1 MSEAGLL
8 LQVAEALP
16 QAVCV
21 VGADGRVTYVNRA
34 HRRHIGLED
43 DVPLVGLPVGE
54 LVRMLAYR
62 GLYGPGDPEALARS
76 VLAMDRTR
84 IVTRQVRTADGARVF
99 ELSSIPLPDGG
110 WLSTAH
116 DVTALQRALGEAQG
130 QARLAEKVLTHLSGG
145 VIAYDAELCVSLA
158 NPAYAA
164 LTGLPASAM
173 RPGLT
178 LREVL
183 AQLEAQGELVNS
195 DSAEVVAER
204 LELGRDRHSIRQR
217 QRPNGQVVRFENHP
231 LPDGGL
237 VVEVSDITA
246 LKRAEDE
253 AKRRAALLDGVL
265 EALPHGVVVFGPDRR
280 AALTNPA
287 YRAIMGETGARI
299 GETPEELQAR
309 RLAMGE
315 IDEAAADQARRRFAL
330 IRQGATVDVPPIQRV
345 RPNGVALDLRM
356 ARLPDGGFISVVT
369 DITPVHQAEEQARA
383 RAELLDAVLD
393 SLPDGVVVYGPD
405 QRARMMNAAYRRV
418 LGEAAARP
426 GESLRELGERRVAA
440 GEFTQE
446 TYEALLRRHI
456 APDAE
461 VGRPIR
467 RVRPDGTALVTR
479 AGRLPDGGYISV
491 LSDVTALHRAEEEL
505 SRRAAILEASFA
517 AMRHGI
523 VIFGPDR
530 GLLAFNERIGALC
543 GIPQSCFSVGRSF
556 DELIGEQVA
565 RGVITADRGKVA
577 VERDRSRPHR
587 LTRDNGDGLVI
598 EILSDPTP
606 DGGFVLTYTDI
617 TALHHAEAEAARR
630 AAVLEAMLANI
641 HHGIIL
647 YGPDRRVVACNAK
660 TTELCGM
667 APGTLPPGRLMD
679 EILDEQMAEEQ
690 IPPEVVEGLKT
701 ADRSKPFH
709 YTRTRPDGRVID
721 VTSQPTPDGSFVI
734 TFSDV
739 TEERRIRAELE
750 AAKAAAEAG
759 SAAKSRFLA
768 TMSHELRTPLNA
780 VIGFSEAIAMERD
793 RKRIEEYAGAI
804 NEAGRQLLLLIDDIL
819 DVARSQTGALSLT
832 EAPVALAPV
841 LQASV
846 REVAEA
852 ATAAGLALDL
862 SVPGDLPALRADP
875 RRLSQI
881 LGKLL
886 SNAVKFTPYGG
897 RVALTAG
904 FERDGL
910 AIRVADTGIG
920 IPPEDRE
927 RSFEPFT
934 QLESSLSRRYP
945 GSGLGLHLART
956 MAAALGAT
964 LTLEDPPEGPGL
976 VAVLR
981 FPAERLV
988 SAKAA

>member
-1 MSEAGLL
+1 VTGTGLL
-8 LQVAEALP
+8 PQVADALP
-16 QAVCV
+16 FAICV
-21 VGADGRVTYVNRA
+21 VDAEGRVAYVNEA
-34 HRRHIGLED
+34 HRRYAGLD
-43 DVPLVGLPVGE
+43 PALALIGLPVAE

-76 VLAMDRTR
+76 VLAMDRSR
-84 IVTRQVRTADGARVF
+84 AFTRQVRNADGSRVF
-99 ELSSIPLPDGG
+99 ETSSVPLPGGG

-116 DVTALQRALGEAQG
+116 DVTALQRAVAEAQA
-130 QARLAEKVLTHLSGG
+130 QARLADKVLTHLSGG
-145 VIAYDAELCVSLA
+145 VIAYDSGMRVTLA

-164 LTGLPASAM
+164 LTGLPAAAL

-178 LREVL
+178 LREIMAL
-183 AQLEAQGELVNS
+183 LDAQGELVNA
-195 DSAEVVAER
+195 DPPEVAAER
-204 LELGRDRHSIRQR
+204 IERGRDRHSIRQR
-217 QRPNGQVVRFENHP
+217 HRPNGQVVRFENHP
-231 LPDGGL
+231 LPDGGF

-246 LKRAEDE
+246 LKSAEDE
-253 AKRRAALLDGVL
+253 ARRRAALLDGVL
-265 EALPHGVVVFGPDRR
+265 AALPHGVVVFGPDRR
-280 AALTNPA
+280 AALANPA
-287 YRAIMGETGARI
+287 YHAIMGETGARI
-299 GETPEELQAR
+299 GETPEELIAR
-309 RLAMGE
+309 RLAAGE
-315 IDEAAADQARRRFAL
+315 FDEAAAEHATRRFL
-330 IRQGATVDVPPIQRV
+330 TIRSGAAEVPPVQRV
-345 RPNGVALDLRM
+345 RPGGTAFEMRM

-369 DITPVHQAEEQARA
+369 DITPVHRAEEQARG

-393 SLPDGVVVYGPD
+393 ALPDGVVVYGPD
-405 QRARMMNAAYRRV
+405 QRARMTNAAYRR
-418 LGEAAARP
+418 LMGEAAVRP
-426 GESLRELGERRVAA
+426 GESLRELGERRIAA
-440 GEFTQE
+440 GEFSRE
-446 TYEALLRRHI
+446 TMEALLRRHI
-456 APDAE
+456 APEAE

-467 RVRPDGTALVTR
+467 RVRPDGTAVVTR

-491 LSDVTALHRAEEEL
+491 ISDVTALHRAEEEL

-530 GLLAFNERIGALC
+530 RLLAFNERIGALC
-543 GIPQSCFSVGRSF
+543 GIPQSCFALGRSF

-565 RGVITADRGKVA
+565 RGVITPDRGQVA

-587 LTRDNGDGLVI
+587 LIRDNGDGLVI

-606 DGGFVLTYTDI
+606 DGGFVLTYTDV
-617 TALHHAEAEAARR
+617 TALHDAEEDAGRR

-660 TTELCGM
+660 TAELCGM
-667 APGTLPPGRLMD
+667 PPGSLPPGRLMD
-679 EILDEQMAEEQ
+679 EVLDEQLREGQ
-690 IPPEVVEGLKT
+690 IAPAVVEQLKT
-701 ADRSKPFH
+701 ADRSKPLH

-780 VIGFSEAIAMERD
+780 VIGFSEAIVVERD

-832 EAPVALAPV
+832 EEPVPLAPV
-841 LQASV
+841 LQAAV
-846 REVAEA
+846 RDAAEA
-852 ATAAGLALDL
+852 ATAAGLALEL
-862 SVPGDLPALRADP
+862 SLPGDLPALRGDP

-904 FERDGL
+904 FERGGL

-934 QLESSLSRRYP
+934 QLESALSRRYP

-956 MAAALGAT
+956 LAAALGAT
-964 LTLEDPPEGPGL
+964 LTLEDPPEGTGL

-988 SAKAA
+988 TAKAA